1 MKQCSHDITFQT
13 SGSSL
18 LDVTGPI
25 RRWIMDQDLK
35 AGLLTIFI
43 RHTSASLIIQ
53 ENADPDVLHDLDVFF
68 RKLVPEGNHLY
79 RHRAEGPDD
88 MPAHIKSA
96 LTQTQLTIP
105 VSAGQMMLGTWQGLY
120 IFEHRAHAHKR
131 TLSLHLIGE

>member
-68 RKLVPEGNHLY
+68 RRLFHRGFGCLHAQQTKKCWACQCDRSVAYSVGN
-79 RHRAEGPDD
+79 
-88 MPAHIKSA
+88 
-96 LTQTQLTIP
+96 
-105 VSAGQMMLGTWQGLY
+105 
-120 IFEHRAHAHKR
+120 
-131 TLSLHLIGE
+131 